1 MTSTFGKTLKKYRKI
16 HKDTLKSLADK
27 LDISLPF
34 LSSIEIGRRK
44 VTIDIIKKIRDL
56 YSLTE
61 EEYNELFIAMV
72 DSNDRVSIEI
82 SKMNE
87 AQREVSLAF
96 ARKIENA
103 DPQLLEKLRK
113 VLVETDDKD

>member
-1 MTSTFGKTLKKYRKI
+1 MTSTFGRVLKKYRKI
-16 HKDTLKSLADK
+16 HNDTLKSLSDK
-27 LDISLPF
+27 LNISLPF
-34 LSSIEIGRRK
+34 LSSLEIGRRK
-44 VTIDIIKKIRDL
+44 VTIDVINKIRDL
-56 YSLTE
+56 YCLNE
-61 EEYNELFIAMV
+61 KEYNELYIAML
-72 DSNDRVSIEI
+72 DSNDKVSIEL

-113 VLVETDDKD
+113 VLVEIDDKD